1 MLSFGHETS
10 AGNLHLSF
18 FSWACYCSKQ
28 PEWAFWNMKGYIKS
42 TERKIPYEL
51 VISSNDGVF
60 SGYSYTTFGVKSNI
74 VTMKKVLLNIEGSR
88 IIVYDDSLLY
98 NTIQKDLPRQIVQVN
113 TLELNGDLLTGS
125 FVTQPP
131 PGFKTAKGNV
141 YLEKQSD
148 KEETRLVAKLE
159 EMELTDSISFLQKPV
174 ITAKAIDN
182 MEIVKT
188 ETPQIDSA
196 SVATIDPGIAKIK
209 SKEIQ
214 LNKTEEKSPLVNS
227 KPAAIVVVKQPIA
240 KPKPANPPVAA
251 AKPKPAIIAEVKQP
265 AAPPAHKP
273 IAKHNTTGPKVD
285 LSKRKIETIDELVI
299 ESDSLQ
305 ISLYDNGE
313 VDGDTVSIIL
323 NGQAIVSR
331 QGLSASAF
339 RKTIYITPELGDSI
353 QLVMYAENL
362 GSLPPNS
369 GLLIVDYDNRRKEI
383 RFSGDLSKNA
393 AITLKRKKK

>member
-1 MLSFGHETS
+1 
-10 AGNLHLSF
+10 
-18 FSWACYCSKQ
+18 
-28 PEWAFWNMKGYIKS
+28 
-42 TERKIPYEL
+42 
-51 VISSNDGVF
+51 
-60 SGYSYTTFGVKSNI
+60 
-74 VTMKKVLLNIEGSR
+74 MKKVLLNIEGSR

>member
-1 MLSFGHETS
+1 MKHLLATSIFLFLVGHAIAKNSQNGLSGI
-10 AGNLHLSF
+10 
-18 FSWACYCSKQ
+18 W
-28 PEWAFWNMKGYIKS
+28 KGYIKS

>member
-1 MLSFGHETS
+1 MKHLLVISTFLFLLGRANAQNS
-10 AGNLHLSF
+10 QNGLAGI
-18 FSWACYCSKQ
+18 W
-28 PEWAFWNMKGYIKS
+28 KGYIKS

-51 VISSNDGVF
+51 VISNNDGVF
-60 SGYSYTTFGVKSNI
+60 SGYSYTTFGVKSNT
-74 VTMKKVLLNIEGSR
+74 VTMKKVLLNIEGSK
-88 IIVYDDSLLY
+88 IIVYDDTLLY

-113 TLELNGDLLTGS
+113 TLELNGDVLTGS
-125 FVTQPP
+125 FVTEPP

-141 YLEKQSD
+141 YLEKQSN

-159 EMELTDSISFLQKPV
+159 EMDLTDSISFLQKPV
-174 ITAKAIDN
+174 LTAKAIDN

-188 ETPQIDSA
+188 ETPQKDSA
-196 SVATIDPGIAKIK
+196 SVATIDPGIAKTK
-209 SKEIQ
+209 PKEIQ
-214 LNKTEEKSPLVNS
+214 LIKTVEKVSIVDS
-227 KPAAIVVVKQPIA
+227 KPAAIVVVKQPAA
-240 KPKPANPPVAA
+240 KPKPANPPVAT
-251 AKPKPAIIAEVKQP
+251 AKPKPAIIAELKKQE
-265 AAPPAHKP
+265 APPAPKP
-273 IAKHNTTGPKVD
+273 IAKHNNTGPKVD
-285 LSKRKIETIDELVI
+285 LSHRKIETIDELVI

-305 ISLYDNGE
+305 ITLYDNGE

-339 RKTIYITPELGDSI
+339 RKTIYITQELGDSI